1 MTGREMARKRTGTPM
16 PTAIENFLNSSV
28 RLKFAMILRAIHIER
43 KKTVMFDSVHSSVA
57 RAASYH
63 LLQTTVPICTRLYE
77 NACDRTGLRRCC
89 RSLGVMSL

>member
-57 RAASYH
+57 QAAFYH
-63 LLQTTVPICTRLYE
+63 LLQTTVPIAPASTKMPVT
-77 NACDRTGLRRCC
+77 AQAASVC